1 MNVDKL
7 IESLHPQIEAFSE
20 RTNGISTAAWQGRKL
35 AEWEV
40 KYNILKVEFVLTKK
54 DRVFCPLATL
64 FCRIYLG
71 KNEAFFY
78 HLPELMP
85 FLEPDNFQCY
95 YFPYIESEE
104 RLRACFEVIASFI
117 EKHLP
122 KLQDLAKDNEMYEKI
137 KAAKLADMKLFDEK
151 FDEEMEVFEVGSYEE
166 YLLLPKYA
174 AEGAYQEFVCG
185 NYEKAMKSY
194 EKEVKKKGKLTA
206 YERNLISFLK
216 TTNGTYQAI
225 PEKCA
230 SVKKMQYVKKSEDRY
245 VFLGFA
251 IFSLALALV
260 YFLCISALDFV
271 QSQGTLYY
279 KGLQW
284 WEWIVY
290 ALFPG
295 LWGGM
300 LLRDKLRHFFN
311 KEKKEEYEAFEEMQ
325 EPKWLKILVM
335 VMLAIMTAGSV
346 FLFGRFAIMP
356 TCFYEDYMT
365 YKVEEDVIGIKTIVC
380 PYEELETVYYTQGV
394 YNEYGDY
401 ISRPSYVLVF
411 KGGSFWD
418 SDIGV
423 SVKEVETHILPL
435 LEDYYDD
442 IVTIE
447 DRSHFWEKEQ
457 DK

>member
-1 MNVDKL
+1 MKVENL
-7 IESLHPQIEAFSE
+7 IESLHPQIEAFSQ

-104 RLRACFEVIASFI
+104 RLHACFEVLASFI

-185 NYEKAMKSY
+185 NYEKAIKSY
-194 EKEVKKKGKLTA
+194 EKDVKKKGKMTA
-206 YERNLISFLK
+206 YETNLISFLK
-216 TTNGTYQAI
+216 TTEGSYQAM
-225 PEKCA
+225 PEGCN
-230 SVKKMQYVKKSEDRY
+230 SVKRMNYVRKSDDRY
-245 VFLGFA
+245 MLIGFA
-251 IFSLALALV
+251 LCTVVLSIV
-260 YFLCISALDFV
+260 YFFVVFVLDFF
-271 QSQGTLYY
+271 QSKDTLYY
-279 KGLQW
+279 QGMAWYGVL
-284 WEWIVY
+284 VY
-290 ALFPG
+290 AALPG
-295 LWGGM
+295 LWGGI
-300 LLRDKLRHFFN
+300 LIKDRLRGILR
-311 KEKKEEYEAFEEMQ
+311 KEKKDEFSDFEEIN
-325 EPKWLKILVM
+325 EPQWVKVLVIGILSLTTV
-335 VMLAIMTAGSV
+335 VSI
-346 FLFGRFAIMP
+346 FLFGRYTIMP

-365 YKVEEDVIGIKTIVC
+365 YKVEEDLIRLKAIVC
-380 PYEELETVYYTQGV
+380 LYEELEEVYYTQGV

-401 ISRPSYVLVF
+401 INRPSYVLAF
-411 KGGSFWD
+411 KDGSFWD
-418 SDIGV
+418 SDTGI
-423 SVKEVETHILPL
+423 SVKDVETHILPL
-435 LEDYYDD
+435 LEDYYDE